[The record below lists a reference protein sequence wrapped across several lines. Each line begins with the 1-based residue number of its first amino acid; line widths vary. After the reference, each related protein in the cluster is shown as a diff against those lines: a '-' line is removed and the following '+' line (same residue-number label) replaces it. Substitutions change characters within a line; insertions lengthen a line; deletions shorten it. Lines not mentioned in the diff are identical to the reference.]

1 MNAKTSSILTTINIV
16 LCLLMLPLLAMGIYK
31 LVGVYDYLPMNCMST
46 VHINYEDSNNV
57 QQGINGN
64 IKIVFH
70 ITNDGLVTVSEYGTL
85 NYYGKEY
92 LVDRTGSM
100 TIDTDV
106 QNEFHKVTKGK
117 FLANPQDNAPS
128 VLVEKLTSSQPV
140 LHYKIQKLDTKT
152 WRISDL
158 QRAIFIC
165 RK

>member
-1 MNAKTSSILTTINIV
+1 
-16 LCLLMLPLLAMGIYK
+16 
-31 LVGVYDYLPMNCMST
+31 MST
-46 VHINYEDSNNV
+46 VHINYEDSKNV

-64 IKIVFH
+64 VKIVFH

-92 LVDRTGSM
+92 LVDRTGNM

-106 QNEFHKVTKGK
+106 QNGFHKVTKGK

>member
-1 MNAKTSSILTTINIV
+1 
-16 LCLLMLPLLAMGIYK
+16 
-31 LVGVYDYLPMNCMST
+31 MST

-106 QNEFHKVTKGK
+106 QNGFHKVTKGK

-128 VLVEKLTSSQPV
+128 VLVEKLTTSQPV

>member
-1 MNAKTSSILTTINIV
+1 
-16 LCLLMLPLLAMGIYK
+16 MLPLLAMGIYK

-46 VHINYEDSNNV
+46 VHINYEDSKNV

-92 LVDRTGSM
+92 LVDRTGNM

-106 QNEFHKVTKGK
+106 QNGFHKVTKGK

-128 VLVEKLTSSQPV
+128 LLVEKLTSSQPV

>member
-1 MNAKTSSILTTINIV
+1 
-16 LCLLMLPLLAMGIYK
+16 MLPLLAMGIYK

-92 LVDRTGSM
+92 LVDRTGNM
-100 TIDTDV
+100 TIDTNV
-106 QNEFHKVTKGK
+106 QNGFHKVTKGK

>member
-1 MNAKTSSILTTINIV
+1 
-16 LCLLMLPLLAMGIYK
+16 
-31 LVGVYDYLPMNCMST
+31 MST
-46 VHINYEDSNNV
+46 VHINYEDSKNV

-92 LVDRTGSM
+92 LVDRTGNM

-106 QNEFHKVTKGK
+106 QNGFHKVTKGK

-128 VLVEKLTSSQPV
+128 MLVEKLTSSQPV

>member
-1 MNAKTSSILTTINIV
+1 
-16 LCLLMLPLLAMGIYK
+16 
-31 LVGVYDYLPMNCMST
+31 MST
-46 VHINYEDSNNV
+46 VHINYEDSKNV

-92 LVDRTGSM
+92 LVDRTGNM

-106 QNEFHKVTKGK
+106 QNGFHKVTKGK

-128 VLVEKLTSSQPV
+128 LLIEKLTTSQPV

>member
-1 MNAKTSSILTTINIV
+1 MNAKTSSILTTIN
-16 LCLLMLPLLAMGIYK
+16 
-31 LVGVYDYLPMNCMST
+31 MST
-46 VHINYEDSNNV
+46 VHINYEDSKNV

-92 LVDRTGSM
+92 LVDRTGNM

-106 QNEFHKVTKGK
+106 QNGFHKVTKGK

>member
-1 MNAKTSSILTTINIV
+1 
-16 LCLLMLPLLAMGIYK
+16 
-31 LVGVYDYLPMNCMST
+31 MST
-46 VHINYEDSNNV
+46 VHINYEDSKNV

-92 LVDRTGSM
+92 LVDRTGNM

-106 QNEFHKVTKGK
+106 QNGFHKVTKGK

-128 VLVEKLTSSQPV
+128 VLIEKLTSSQPV

>member
-1 MNAKTSSILTTINIV
+1 
-16 LCLLMLPLLAMGIYK
+16 
-31 LVGVYDYLPMNCMST
+31 MST
-46 VHINYEDSNNV
+46 VHINYEDSKNV

-92 LVDRTGSM
+92 LVDRTGNM

-106 QNEFHKVTKGK
+106 QNGFHKVTKGK

>member
-1 MNAKTSSILTTINIV
+1 
-16 LCLLMLPLLAMGIYK
+16 MLPLLAMGIYK

-92 LVDRTGSM
+92 LVDRTGNM

-106 QNEFHKVTKGK
+106 QNGFHKVTKGK

-128 VLVEKLTSSQPV
+128 VLIEKLTTSQPV
-140 LHYKIQKLDTKT
+140 LHYKIQKLDPKT

>member
-1 MNAKTSSILTTINIV
+1 
-16 LCLLMLPLLAMGIYK
+16 MLPFLAMGIYK

-46 VHINYEDSNNV
+46 VHINYEDSKNV

-92 LVDRTGSM
+92 LVDRTGNM

-106 QNEFHKVTKGK
+106 QNGFHKVTKGK

-140 LHYKIQKLDTKT
+140 LHYNIQKLDTKT

>member
-1 MNAKTSSILTTINIV
+1 
-16 LCLLMLPLLAMGIYK
+16 
-31 LVGVYDYLPMNCMST
+31 MST
-46 VHINYEDSNNV
+46 VHINYEDSKNV

-70 ITNDGLVTVSEYGTL
+70 ITNDGLVTVSEYGML

-92 LVDRTGSM
+92 LVDRTGNM

-106 QNEFHKVTKGK
+106 QNGFHKVTKGK

>member
-1 MNAKTSSILTTINIV
+1 
-16 LCLLMLPLLAMGIYK
+16 
-31 LVGVYDYLPMNCMST
+31 MST
-46 VHINYEDSNNV
+46 VHINYEDSKNV

-92 LVDRTGSM
+92 LVDRTGNM

-106 QNEFHKVTKGK
+106 QNGFHKVTKGK

-128 VLVEKLTSSQPV
+128 LLIEKLTSSQPV

>member
-1 MNAKTSSILTTINIV
+1 
-16 LCLLMLPLLAMGIYK
+16 
-31 LVGVYDYLPMNCMST
+31 MST

-92 LVDRTGSM
+92 LVDRTGNM
-100 TIDTDV
+100 TIDTNV
-106 QNEFHKVTKGK
+106 QNGFHKVTKGK

>member
-1 MNAKTSSILTTINIV
+1 
-16 LCLLMLPLLAMGIYK
+16 
-31 LVGVYDYLPMNCMST
+31 MST
-46 VHINYEDSNNV
+46 VHINYENSKNV

-92 LVDRTGSM
+92 LVDRTGNM

-106 QNEFHKVTKGK
+106 QNGFHKVTKGK

-128 VLVEKLTSSQPV
+128 MLVEKLTSSQPV

>member
-1 MNAKTSSILTTINIV
+1 
-16 LCLLMLPLLAMGIYK
+16 MLPLLAMGIYK

-46 VHINYEDSNNV
+46 VHINYEDSKNV

-92 LVDRTGSM
+92 LVDRTGNM

-106 QNEFHKVTKGK
+106 QNGFHKVTKGK

>member
-46 VHINYEDSNNV
+46 VHINYEDSKNV

-85 NYYGKEY
+85 NYYGKEG
-92 LVDRTGSM
+92 DA
-100 TIDTDV
+100 
-106 QNEFHKVTKGK
+106 
-117 FLANPQDNAPS
+117 AN
-128 VLVEKLTSSQPV
+128 LL
-140 LHYKIQKLDTKT
+140 I
-152 WRISDL
+152 
-158 QRAIFIC
+158 
-165 RK
+165 

>member
-1 MNAKTSSILTTINIV
+1 
-16 LCLLMLPLLAMGIYK
+16 
-31 LVGVYDYLPMNCMST
+31 MST

-92 LVDRTGSM
+92 LVDRTGNM

-106 QNEFHKVTKGK
+106 QNGFHKVTKGK

-128 VLVEKLTSSQPV
+128 LLIEKLTTSQPV

>member
-1 MNAKTSSILTTINIV
+1 
-16 LCLLMLPLLAMGIYK
+16 
-31 LVGVYDYLPMNCMST
+31 
-46 VHINYEDSNNV
+46 EDSKNV

-92 LVDRTGSM
+92 LVDRTGNM

-106 QNEFHKVTKGK
+106 QNGFHKVTKGK

>member
-1 MNAKTSSILTTINIV
+1 
-16 LCLLMLPLLAMGIYK
+16 
-31 LVGVYDYLPMNCMST
+31 MST
-46 VHINYEDSNNV
+46 IHINYEDSNNV

-92 LVDRTGSM
+92 LVDRTGNM
-100 TIDTDV
+100 TIDTNV
-106 QNEFHKVTKGK
+106 QNGFHKVTKGK

>member
-1 MNAKTSSILTTINIV
+1 
-16 LCLLMLPLLAMGIYK
+16 
-31 LVGVYDYLPMNCMST
+31 MST
-46 VHINYEDSNNV
+46 VHINYEDSKNV

-92 LVDRTGSM
+92 LVDRTGNM

-106 QNEFHKVTKGK
+106 QNGFHKVTKGK

-128 VLVEKLTSSQPV
+128 VLVQKLTSSQPV

>member
-1 MNAKTSSILTTINIV
+1 
-16 LCLLMLPLLAMGIYK
+16 
-31 LVGVYDYLPMNCMST
+31 MST

-106 QNEFHKVTKGK
+106 QNGFHKVTKGK

>member
-1 MNAKTSSILTTINIV
+1 
-16 LCLLMLPLLAMGIYK
+16 
-31 LVGVYDYLPMNCMST
+31 MST

-92 LVDRTGSM
+92 LVDRTGNM

-106 QNEFHKVTKGK
+106 QNGFHKVTKGK

>member
-1 MNAKTSSILTTINIV
+1 
-16 LCLLMLPLLAMGIYK
+16 
-31 LVGVYDYLPMNCMST
+31 MST
-46 VHINYEDSNNV
+46 VHINYEDSKNV

-106 QNEFHKVTKGK
+106 QNGFHKVTKGK